1 MKGSQDE
8 SCAGALLDQ
17 IKDDR
22 AERERTRV
30 RLMILGE
37 RVVEILRLDELPAGF
52 DAPDKLGA
60 IRNEAE
66 RLGLIR
72 KEDAR
77 G

>member
-17 IKDDR
+17 SKDDR
-22 AERERTRV
+22 AERERARV

-52 DAPDKLGA
+52 DAPDKIGA
-60 IRNEAE
+60 IRNEVE

-72 KEDAR
+72 KEAAR